1 MTAPPPDRARPWVV
15 LLHGMARS
23 SASMSP
29 LAGDLRR
36 AGYQIRN
43 VGYPT
48 RSHDIARLVERYVRP
63 AVQSCGERGAVH
75 VVTHSLGGILIRFYL
90 QAAALPGGSRI
101 VMLAPPNHGSEVVD
115 HVRHWLPYRWLMGQV
130 GQQLGTGPDSI
141 VNQLGPIKAEIGVIA
156 ARRSL
161 QPWFSPLFSGENDG
175 AVSVASARLAEMR
188 DFIVVDSSHTLLMF
202 SREVRR
208 QIREFLAHGRFLR

>member
-1 MTAPPPDRARPWVV
+1 MPASPADSAPPWVV

-23 SASMSP
+23 SASMIP
-29 LAGDLRR
+29 LARDLRR
-36 AGYQIRN
+36 TGYRIRN
-43 VGYPT
+43 LGYPT
-48 RSHDIARLVERYVRP
+48 RSYDIAGLVERYVRP
-63 AVQSCGERGAVH
+63 AVQSCGERSAVH
-75 VVTHSLGGILIRFYL
+75 VVAHSLGCILIRYYL

-101 VMLAPPNHGSEVVD
+101 VMLAPPNHGSEVAD
-115 HVRHWLPYRWLMGQV
+115 HVRDWPLYRWLMGQV
-130 GQQLGTGPDSI
+130 GQQLGTGSDGI
-141 VNQLGPIKAEIGVIA
+141 VNQLRPIDAEIGVIA

-202 SREVRR
+202 SPEVRR
-208 QIREFLAHGRFLR
+208 QIREFLVRGRFLH